1 MRILR
6 RSEVERLVQ
15 MPEAIDLMREVFEQV
30 GRGDVEVPERIGLTL
45 NGGRDS
51 ILYMPAHLPASRGV
65 GLKIVSV
72 FPENQR
78 AHGVPTINGVV
89 ILNDAATGEVTCLM
103 DASYL
108 TALRTGAVTGLAT
121 DLLARS
127 DSRVLGVFGAG
138 VQARTQV
145 DAVAHVRAI
154 ERVVIYAPTR
164 AHARTLA
171 QEIDARYGP
180 RCRGEVAESPD
191 AVLAEADV
199 IVTATTASTPVFDGA
214 LLREGTHVNAVG
226 SFKPWVREVDTT
238 TIRRARLFV
247 DQREAALKEA
257 GDLLVPIGEGLL
269 RPEDVAADLGE
280 LVGGAATGRRD
291 AREITFFKSVGL
303 AAEDVIVAQ
312 RVLQKAVKADI
323 GVSIPAFDVSQPAP
337 LE

>member
-15 MPEAIDLMREVFEQV
+15 MPEAIDLMRAVFEQV

-51 ILYMPAHLPASRGV
+51 VLFMPAHLPASQGV

-72 FPENQR
+72 FPDNQR
-78 AHGVPTINGVV
+78 QHGVSTINGVV
-89 ILNDAATGEVTCLM
+89 LLNDANTGEVTCLM

-138 VQARTQV
+138 VQARTQI
-145 DAVAHVRAI
+145 DAVVHVRPV

-164 AHARTLA
+164 AHARALA
-171 QEIDARYGP
+171 QEIDLRYGP
-180 RCRGEVAESPD
+180 RCRGDVAETPD
-191 AVLAEADV
+191 AVLDEADE
-199 IVTATTASTPVFDGA
+199 IVTDTTASTPVFDGA
-214 LLREGTHVNAVG
+214 RLREGTHVNAVG

-238 TIRRARLFV
+238 TIQRARIFV
-247 DQREAALKEA
+247 DEREAALKEA
-257 GDLLVPIGEGLL
+257 GDLLMPMAEGLL
-269 RPEDVAADLGE
+269 QPDDIAADLGE
-280 LVGGAATGRRD
+280 LVTGSRTGRHS

-312 RVLQKAVKADI
+312 RVLQKAVKADVGI
-323 GVSIPAFDVSQPAP
+323 SIPAFDVSQATPV
-337 LE
+337 E